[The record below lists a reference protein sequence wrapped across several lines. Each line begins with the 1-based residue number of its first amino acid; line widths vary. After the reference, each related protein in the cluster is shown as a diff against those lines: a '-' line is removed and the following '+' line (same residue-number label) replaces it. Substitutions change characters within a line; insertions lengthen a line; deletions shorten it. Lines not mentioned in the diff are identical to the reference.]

1 MNRGDGPFED
11 GTGASEQTALV
22 CPACGAELPSAFPGA
37 SIACVCGH
45 RVDVVGAQ
53 PKPAGWQGMA
63 AYGARGAPGAPPIS
77 IGRGPTSSGSGGP
90 YRSAVPAHDAP
101 ASLSCPFCG
110 NECPPMVRICPHC
123 DVRLENVRCQRCFSL
138 QAPGTF
144 ACTRC
149 GHALELEP
157 LLDATDAPCPRCQNA
172 LEVTPGE
179 DRRTHECPRCGGLF
193 VPRDALAE
201 ILSSAEIGGAVDAYG
216 GTMPVAAKVPALDEV
231 RYLSCPLCHNSMN
244 RVNFGKVSGVI
255 VDVCKLHGTWFDAGE
270 LTRVVAFAAGGG
282 LERTRAR
289 EKQEENDAR
298 DAKRHENE
306 LHAHFSMHVS
316 RQQELGDRAEMW
328 SDFLRSIF
336 RW

>member
-1 MNRGDGPFED
+1 VTDEERP
-11 GTGASEQTALV
+11 T
-22 CPACGAELPSAFPGA
+22 CPACSAELPSAFPGA
-37 SIACVCGH
+37 SIACVCGN
-45 RVDVVGAQ
+45 RIEVRGAS
-53 PKPAGWQGMA
+53 PSPASAWHGMA
-63 AYGARGAPGAPPIS
+63 AHGPSPGGPRGGAGGTGRAAPPS
-77 IGRGPTSSGSGGP
+77 ASGAGP
-90 YRSAVPAHDAP
+90 YRSAVPSHEAP
-101 ASLSCPFCG
+101 ASLLCPFCG

-149 GHALELEP
+149 SHALELEP
-157 LLDATDAPCPRCQNA
+157 LLDATDAPCPRCQNP

-201 ILSSAEIGGAVDAYG
+201 ILSTAEVGGAVDAYG
-216 GTMPVAAKVPALDEV
+216 GTMPLAGLGRSLDEV
-231 RYLSCPLCHNSMN
+231 RYLACPLCHSSMN

-289 EKQEENDAR
+289 EKLEQQDLR
-298 DAKRHENE
+298 DAKRQASEA
-306 LHAHFSMHVS
+306 HAQFSVLEVRYETS
-316 RQQELGDRAEMW
+316 ERIEMW
-328 SDFLRSIF
+328 RDFLSSVF

>member
-1 MNRGDGPFED
+1 
-11 GTGASEQTALV
+11 
-22 CPACGAELPSAFPGA
+22 
-37 SIACVCGH
+37 
-45 RVDVVGAQ
+45 
-53 PKPAGWQGMA
+53 
-63 AYGARGAPGAPPIS
+63 
-77 IGRGPTSSGSGGP
+77 
-90 YRSAVPAHDAP
+90 
-101 ASLSCPFCG
+101 
-110 NECPPMVRICPHC
+110 MVRICPHC

-149 GHALELEP
+149 NHSLELEP
-157 LLDATDAPCPRCQNA
+157 LLDATDAPCPRCQNP

-201 ILSSAEIGGAVDAYG
+201 ILSTAEIGGAVDAYG
-216 GTMPVAAKVPALDEV
+216 GTMPVAGHAAVLDEV
-231 RYLSCPLCHNSMN
+231 RYLACPLCHTSMN

-289 EKQEENDAR
+289 EKLEQQDQR
-298 DAKRHENE
+298 DAKRQANE
-306 LHAHFSMHVS
+306 AHAQFSVLEAHY
-316 RQQELGDRAEMW
+316 ETADRVEMW
-328 SDFLRSIF
+328 RDFLRAVF

>member
-1 MNRGDGPFED
+1 
-11 GTGASEQTALV
+11 
-22 CPACGAELPSAFPGA
+22 
-37 SIACVCGH
+37 
-45 RVDVVGAQ
+45 
-53 PKPAGWQGMA
+53 
-63 AYGARGAPGAPPIS
+63 
-77 IGRGPTSSGSGGP
+77 
-90 YRSAVPAHDAP
+90 
-101 ASLSCPFCG
+101 
-110 NECPPMVRICPHC
+110 MVRICPHC

-149 GHALELEP
+149 SHALELEP
-157 LLDATDAPCPRCQNA
+157 LLDATDAPCPRCRNP

-201 ILSSAEIGGAVDAYG
+201 ILSTAEVGGAVDVYG
-216 GTMPVAAKVPALDEV
+216 GTMPLAGLRPSLDEV
-231 RYLSCPLCHNSMN
+231 RYLACPQCHSAMN

-289 EKQEENDAR
+289 EKLEQQDLR
-298 DAKRHENE
+298 DAKKQASEA
-306 LHAHFSMHVS
+306 HAQFSVLEARYETS
-316 RQQELGDRAEMW
+316 ERIEIWR
-328 SDFLRSIF
+328 DFLSTIF
-336 RW
+336 GW

>member
-1 MNRGDGPFED
+1 MSGD
-11 GTGASEQTALV
+11 EQALR
-22 CPACGAELPSAFPGA
+22 CPACSAQLPSAFPGA

-45 RVDVVGAQ
+45 RVEVLGAQ
-53 PKPAGWQGMA
+53 PSPAVAWQGMA
-63 AYGARGAPGAPPIS
+63 AYGAGARGGAGPS
-77 IGRGPTSSGSGGP
+77 SRGGARASGHPSASGAGP
-90 YRSAVPAHDAP
+90 YRSAVPSHAAP
-101 ASLSCPFCG
+101 ESLSCPFCG

-138 QAPGTF
+138 QAPGAF

-149 GHALELEP
+149 SHALELEP
-157 LLDATDAPCPRCQNA
+157 LLDATDAPCPRCKKA

-201 ILSSAEIGGAVDAYG
+201 ILCSAEIGGAVDAYG
-216 GTMPVAAKVPALDEV
+216 GVMPVAGARQPAALDEV
-231 RYLSCPLCHNSMN
+231 RYVACPLCHNAMN

-270 LTRVVAFAAGGG
+270 LTRVVSFAAGGG

-289 EKQEENDAR
+289 EQLEQR
-298 DAKRHENE
+298 DLREAKRQANE
-306 LHAHFSMHVS
+306 VHAQFAVL
-316 RQQELGDRAEMW
+316 ETRAEVHERLEMW
-328 SDFLRSIF
+328 RDFLRVVFS
-336 RW
+336 

>member
-1 MNRGDGPFED
+1 
-11 GTGASEQTALV
+11 
-22 CPACGAELPSAFPGA
+22 
-37 SIACVCGH
+37 
-45 RVDVVGAQ
+45 
-53 PKPAGWQGMA
+53 
-63 AYGARGAPGAPPIS
+63 
-77 IGRGPTSSGSGGP
+77 
-90 YRSAVPAHDAP
+90 
-101 ASLSCPFCG
+101 
-110 NECPPMVRICPHC
+110 MVRICSHC

-157 LLDATDAPCPRCQNA
+157 LLDATDAPCPRCQSP

-201 ILSSAEIGGAVDAYG
+201 ILTSAEIGGAVDAYG
-216 GTMPVAAKVPALDEV
+216 GTMPAATHVPRLDEV
-231 RYLSCPLCHNSMN
+231 RYLACPLCHSSMN

-255 VDVCKLHGTWFDAGE
+255 VDVCKVHGTWFDAGE
-270 LTRVVAFAAGGG
+270 LTRIVAFAAGGG

-289 EKQEENDAR
+289 ERQDQQDAR
-298 DAKRHENE
+298 EAKRQAGEA
-306 LHAHFSMHVS
+306 HAQLAALEARYEMN
-316 RQQELGDRAEMW
+316 DRVDMW
-328 SDFLRSIF
+328 RDFLRGLF